1 MKRYVLLLLASI
13 GAIAIFLLGT
23 AAGNASAFSQH
34 FDTLLWFN
42 LLLLAGLGLLVGA
55 RIVQLRRHVRAKVF
69 GSRLMLRMV
78 LMFALVAILPGALV
92 YTLSVQFLN
101 RSIETWFDVHVDNAL
116 ERGLNLG
123 NSAIEYQLTDLAR
136 KAKLIA
142 LDLRDDSGF
151 STPTKLSRQRE
162 QIGVQEISLFEEGG
176 LLLAHVGN
184 ENASLIPPQPD
195 RKILR
200 LAARDAYRVVEK
212 PADKGLTMRVVVRI
226 PGVDISQKDRV
237 LQMIQPVPSQL
248 AADAELVEQ
257 VRNDYKSLSQARR
270 GLKMIY
276 SLTLTV
282 ALLMALLGA
291 VVLAIFLSDRI
302 AAPLSHLAKGTRA
315 VAQGDFSQLQP
326 IVSRDE
332 LGILTHSFN
341 RMTRQLLDARTTL
354 ERNQAEQSAA
364 KAYVE
369 AILGSLSAGVLS
381 FDEHWKLQSAN
392 QSALSILGIN
402 PQQLGSTVLEEWS
415 QSFPALSPFCEQV
428 SQGFVSGTETW
439 QGQIELAGTP
449 RVLLVRGTRLSA
461 EDDDPEHRG
470 YVLVFDDVTDLL
482 SAQRDAA
489 WGEVA
494 RRLAHEIKNPLTPIQ
509 LAAERLEHKLADR
522 LDMQSAEF
530 LARNTQTIVKQVGA
544 LKQMV
549 DAFRD
554 YARKPTGKKKPL
566 DLQQLIS
573 EVLVLYETAPVI
585 RKDSAEGP
593 LLVRG
598 DITHLRQVIHNL
610 MQNAQDAIQE
620 TERKQIFVRTERDE
634 HWARLIIEDSGPGI
648 NPELMPRIFEPY
660 VTSKTKGTGLG
671 LAIVKKIMEEHQGHI
686 QIGNREAGGAFV
698 RLDLPLWEDATHG
711 QA

>member
-1 MKRYVLLLLASI
+1 MKRHVLLVLASV
-13 GAIAIFLLGT
+13 GAIAIFLLAT
-23 AAGNASAFSQH
+23 AAGNASAFSQY
-34 FDTLLWFN
+34 FDSLLWFN
-42 LLLLAGLGLLVGA
+42 LLLLAGLSLLVGV
-55 RIVQLRRHVRAKVF
+55 RFVQLRRHVRGKVF

-78 LMFALVAILPGALV
+78 LMFALVAVLPGALV

-123 NSAIEYQLTDLAR
+123 NSVIEYQLSDLAR
-136 KAKLIA
+136 KAKLTA
-142 LDLRDDSGF
+142 LDLREDDGISL
-151 STPTKLSRQRE
+151 TTKLSRLRE

-176 LLLAHVGN
+176 LLLAHAGN

-200 LAARDAYRVVEK
+200 QAARDAYRIVEK
-212 PADKGLTMRVVVRI
+212 PTGKGLTMRVVVRI
-226 PGVDISQKDRV
+226 PSANISQKDRA
-237 LQMIQPVPSQL
+237 LQLIQPVPSQL

-291 VVLAIFLSDRI
+291 LVLAIYLSDKI

-315 VAQGDFSQLQP
+315 VAQGDFSQQQP

-341 RMTRQLLDARTTL
+341 RMTRQLSDARDTL

-381 FDEHWKLQSAN
+381 FDEQWRLQSAN

-402 PQQLGSTVLEEWS
+402 PELLGSTILTEWPL
-415 QSFPALSPFCEQV
+415 SFPALTPFCEQAH
-428 SQGFVSGTETW
+428 QGFFNDTDTW

-461 EDDDPEHRG
+461 ADDDPDHRG

-482 SAQRDAA
+482 AAQRDAA

-522 LDMQSAEF
+522 LDPQSAEF
-530 LARNTQTIVKQVGA
+530 LARNTQTIVKQVGS

-573 EVLVLYETAPVI
+573 EILVLYEASPVV
-585 RKDSAEGP
+585 RQDNVNGP
-593 LLVRG
+593 LQVRG
-598 DITHLRQVIHNL
+598 DSTHLRQVIHNL
-610 MQNAQDAIQE
+610 MQNAQDAIQDASN
-620 TERKQIFVRTERDE
+620 KQICVRTERDE
-634 HWARLIIEDSGPGI
+634 RWARLIIEDSGPGF
-648 NPELMPRIFEPY
+648 NPELLPRFLNLISPAKPREPDWD
-660 VTSKTKGTGLG
+660 SPSSRK
-671 LAIVKKIMEEHQGHI
+671 
-686 QIGNREAGGAFV
+686 
-698 RLDLPLWEDATHG
+698 
-711 QA
+711 